1 MGALEL
7 TKSTVTSSERI
18 KEDEESM
25 NSMIDAAVLYA
36 NNSFEVN
43 AEEEFA
49 RIHRIRRTPRRYDEN
64 AQEATVLD
72 FRQYYRKE
80 FKCVLDVLI
89 TQNREKMQS
98 TLDVIAPI
106 AGVLQN
112 PLQEPSFE
120 NTQKLVEMFPSD
132 VDAHVFQ
139 AEFEVF
145 KNIVDDTPALK
156 KQENKDVIEFA
167 FMQRKTLPLTWK
179 SYQLMLTSPISVAKD
194 ERTFSHLK
202 FVKNV
207 YRSTMGD
214 KKLDNLMLLN
224 CEKDL
229 TDSLDMID
237 VVHQWS
243 SAKQKR

>member
-1 MGALEL
+1 MKNVMVKTKMLSESLQCEDLNIMGTLEL
-7 TKSTVTSSERI
+7 TKSTVTYLERI
-18 KEDEESM
+18 KQDEESM
-25 NSMIDAAVLYA
+25 NSMIDAAALYA
-36 NNSFEVN
+36 KNSFEVN

-72 FRQYYRKE
+72 FRQE

-89 TQNREKMQS
+89 TQFREKMQP
-98 TLDVIAPI
+98 TLDVIAHI

-132 VDAHVFQ
+132 VGAHVFQ

-156 KQENKDVIEFA
+156 N
-167 FMQRKTLPLTWK
+167 RKTKK
-179 SYQLMLTSPISVAKD
+179 S
-194 ERTFSHLK
+194 FSLLSSRGR
-202 FVKNV
+202 
-207 YRSTMGD
+207 RS
-214 KKLDNLMLLN
+214 
-224 CEKDL
+224 
-229 TDSLDMID
+229 
-237 VVHQWS
+237 
-243 SAKQKR
+243 R